1 MNITFTKVVLEKS
14 DDDAAPPLVYARLLT
29 NIESTII
36 ASDCSI
42 AATPPPVMAELLKN
56 VQYWN
61 LPNHHHHHHQQQQQQ
76 HKIACRHWL
85 ESEFGVRRMAVTRE
99 SGRSSNVGVVAL
111 EGAVDERCTNQ
122 LCLANVK
129 NGTARIESI
138 VLADGDD
145 GGDERNTVVDC
156 K

>member
-1 MNITFTKVVLEKS
+1 MKVVLEKS

-99 SGRSSNVGVVAL
+99 SGRSSNVGMVAL

-122 LCLANVK
+122 FSLANVK

-145 GGDERNTVVDC
+145 EGDERNTVVDC